1 MELYKKDTGKLERVQ
16 QRTTEVA
23 GTYRVCEERLRRLGS
38 LRLEKGKL
46 EGELFAV
53 FHSLTGGGDRLL
65 MEGHNGRMRSN
76 AASCSRGIFCLD
88 IKISWCGGGKALEN
102 TRGFKPGANKASRNL
117 QSLAALFFPKSYYI
131 RKFSTS
137 INTSMWL
144 SYEHSPSRFK
154 HLLKTASKID
164 CSILIFFKQSHRK
177 ITFCESFY
185 ISRDSISHKRA
196 LDWGHSVVLFSPL
209 IIFRIIPFQNVI
221 SRLLW
226 AAYVL

>member
-1 MELYKKDTGKLERVQ
+1 
-16 QRTTEVA
+16 
-23 GTYRVCEERLRRLGS
+23 
-38 LRLEKGKL
+38 
-46 EGELFAV
+46 
-53 FHSLTGGGDRLL
+53 

-76 AASCSRGIFCLD
+76 AANCSRGIFHLD
-88 IKISWCGGGKALEN
+88 MKFSWWGEAKHWRLPEI
-102 TRGFKPGANKASRNL
+102 FKPGIDKASRNL
-117 QSLAALFFPKSYYI
+117 QSLAASFFPKSYYI

-137 INTSMWL
+137 IETSTWF
-144 SYEHSPSRFK
+144 SYKHPPSRFK

-164 CSILIFFKQSHRK
+164 CSILTFFKQSHRK
-177 ITFCESFY
+177 ITFYEAFY
-185 ISRDSISHKRA
+185 ISRDHISHKRA